1 PSVPRRK
8 NARWPSA
15 RKPTTKHWPCAPMR
29 NSERLPSGWSVPKRK
44 TGNCAACWL
53 LRAIAWTVCWRACP
67 TRTPMRAK
75 KKRSNCL
82 MERLDVTILG
92 RDYTLAC
99 NPDERDA
106 LVSAAQHVDRTMH
119 KLRSQSKAGTST
131 ERIAIIAA
139 LQLAG
144 ELMSTPVASGD
155 GRGVASGDYKRE
167 IKDMQPT

>member
-1 PSVPRRK
+1 
-8 NARWPSA
+8 
-15 RKPTTKHWPCAPMR
+15 
-29 NSERLPSGWSVPKRK
+29 
-44 TGNCAACWL
+44 
-53 LRAIAWTVCWRACP
+53 
-67 TRTPMRAK
+67 
-75 KKRSNCL
+75 

-106 LVSAAQHVDRTMH
+106 LVSAALHVDRTMQ

-139 LQLAG
+139 LQLAV

-155 GRGVASGDYKRE
+155 GSGVALGDYKRKIE
-167 IKDMQPT
+167 DMQRMIDSALSKQEQTV